1 MSAFL
6 SLIYGL
12 LTGILMDLETPDPS
26 AMDEELSSQYDDL
39 IRLAQSSN
47 DKALNPDSAAQEHYE
62 IPTKEINGKRSVSR
76 PTP

>member
-1 MSAFL
+1 
-6 SLIYGL
+6 
-12 LTGILMDLETPDPS
+12 MDLETPDPS

-62 IPTKEINGKRSVSR
+62 IPTKEINGKRSVTR